1 MKVIRDPLHGH
12 IEVDKVGLKLL
23 DTKEMQRLRRVRQL
37 GFTYLVYP
45 GANHTRFEHS
55 LGTYH
60 LTDLLLKQLKLESEE
75 LKAAALLHDICHGP
89 YSHVTERVISRYTKK
104 THEDVGDTISKG
116 QIGEVL
122 EEFCINPNDVADH
135 IKGTS
140 NLQILHSEIDV
151 DRMDYLIR
159 DAYYTGVAFGM
170 VDHMRLIHEM
180 DVIGGKLVVKIEGIQ
195 AVESLLVSRFLMRP
209 TVYFHHVS
217 RIAESML
224 TGALDHM
231 IENRQIDVSAL
242 RGMDDYELNMVM
254 RGSEGYSREIIE
266 MINNRR
272 LFKRAIFA
280 GPESI
285 NIGSLIKE
293 NRKILEKEIAERS
306 GVDEKYVILDIPKE
320 PKMEEMKANIV
331 IGGDVKR
338 LDDVSELVKM
348 LELAQWEN
356 YRVGVYTLKEHKED
370 VAKASRDILNVSK
383 TSKQQFL
390 EEFAKDS

>member
-12 IEVDKVGLKLL
+12 VEVDKVGLKLL

-60 LTDLLLKQLKLESEE
+60 LTDLLLKQLKIEGEE
-75 LKAAALLHDICHGP
+75 LKAAALLHDIGHGP

-104 THEDVGDTISKG
+104 THEDVRDTISKG

-122 EEFCINPNDVADH
+122 EEFFINPNDVADH

-180 DVIGGKLVVKIEGIQ
+180 DIIGGKLVVKIEGIQ

-231 IENRQIDVSAL
+231 IENGQLDVGAL
-242 RGMDDYELNMVM
+242 RSMDDYELNMIM

-266 MINNRR
+266 RINNRR
-272 LFKRAIFA
+272 LFKRAIFV
-280 GPESI
+280 GPRSI
-285 NIGSLIKE
+285 NIASLIRE

-331 IGGDVKR
+331 IGEDVKR
-338 LDDVSELVKM
+338 LDDVSQLVKM

-356 YRVGVYTLKEHKED
+356 YRVGVYTPKEHKED
-370 VAKASRDILNVSK
+370 VAKAARDILNVHK
-383 TSKQQFL
+383 IPKQQFL
-390 EEFAKDS
+390 EEFTNDP